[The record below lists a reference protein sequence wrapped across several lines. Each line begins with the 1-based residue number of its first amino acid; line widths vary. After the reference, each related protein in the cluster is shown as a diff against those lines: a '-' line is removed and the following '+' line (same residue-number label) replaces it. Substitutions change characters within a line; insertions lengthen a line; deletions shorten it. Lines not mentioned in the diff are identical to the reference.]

1 MYRVI
6 GLLTLA
12 FAWGT
17 LFFPL
22 ESLQATRLS
31 DSVGET
37 LRKRIA
43 ISPEP
48 LKIVCRAE
56 LLCGSAVLPR
66 FYKHR
71 AFQPAWITE
80 HGPQPQ
86 ATILINAIH
95 EANRE
100 GLRPQDYH
108 LAAIE
113 ALLEQTRH
121 SVVTGRSVEPDKLVD
136 LDLLLTDAFLLYGSH
151 LLTGHVDPETI
162 QAEWFIKRREADLV
176 ELLESALQENRIA
189 VALED
194 VRPQSPGYAR
204 LKQVLLDY
212 QDIMKSGGWP
222 RVPSGPI
229 IQKGFSGVN
238 VAALRS
244 RLIAS
249 LDLDES
255 AEGDHYVFDEVLER
269 AVQRFQKRHGLKAD
283 GIVGPATLA
292 VLNVPVED
300 RVRQIKVNMERW
312 RWLPRD
318 FGGRYILVNI
328 ADFECEVIEED
339 QIAMTMRAVV
349 GTRYR
354 RTPVFTGRMTYMK
367 FNPYWNIPPGIA
379 REDILPF
386 IREDPQY
393 LVKEKIRIFQGWD
406 ANAPELDPESIDWS
420 QITEKNFTF
429 KLRQDPGPSNSLG
442 RAKFMFPNKFDVYLH
457 DTPGRWLFNETKRSF
472 SSGCIRIEKPIELA
486 EYLLGGDVEWNRDK
500 ILAAINSSKTQIV
513 WIPKPIAIHIL
524 YWTAWVDG
532 DGTIHFRDD
541 IYERDSPVDEALN
554 VRPPRP

>member
-31 DSVGET
+31 DRVGET

-71 AFQPAWITE
+71 AFQPAWITD

-212 QDIMKSGGWP
+212 QDIMKRGGWP
-222 RVPSGPI
+222 RVPSGPVL
-229 IQKGFSGVN
+229 QKGFSGVH

-255 AEGDHYVFDEVLER
+255 AEGDRSVFDEVLER

-292 VLNVPVED
+292 ALNVPVED

-339 QIAMTMRAVV
+339 QIAITMRAVV

-393 LVKEKIRIFQGWD
+393 LVKEKIRVFQGWD
-406 ANAPELDPESIDWS
+406 ANAPEIDPESIDWS
-420 QITEKNFTF
+420 HITEKNFTF

-486 EYLLGGDVEWNRDK
+486 AYLLGGDVEWNRDK

-532 DGTIHFRDD
+532 DGTVHFRDD

>member
-12 FAWGT
+12 FAWGS

-22 ESLQATRLS
+22 ESLQATSLS
-31 DSVGET
+31 DKVGET

-43 ISPEP
+43 ISAEP

-71 AFQPAWITE
+71 AFQPAWMTE

-121 SVVTGRSVEPDKLVD
+121 SVVTGRPLEPDRIVD

-162 QAEWFIKRREADLV
+162 QAEWFIKSREADLV

-194 VRPQSPGYAR
+194 VRPQSPGYVR

-212 QDIMKSGGWP
+212 QDVMKRGGWP
-222 RVPSGPI
+222 QVPSVPI
-229 IQKGFSGVN
+229 IQKGFSGVP

-255 AEGDHYVFDEVLER
+255 AEGDHCVFDEVLER

-292 VLNVPVED
+292 ALNVPVED

-318 FGGRYILVNI
+318 FGGRHILVNI

-367 FNPYWNIPPGIA
+367 FNPYWNIPPSIA

-406 ANAPELDPESIDWS
+406 ANAPEIDPESVDWS

-457 DTPGRWLFNETKRSF
+457 DTPGRWLFKEIKRSF

-486 EYLLGGDVEWNRDK
+486 EYLLRGDVKWTREK
-500 ILAAINSSKTQIV
+500 ILASINSSKTQIV

-541 IYERDSPVDEALN
+541 IYDRDSPVDEALGE
-554 VRPPRP
+554 RPPTP

>member
-31 DSVGET
+31 DRVGET

-212 QDIMKSGGWP
+212 QDIMKRGGWP

>member
-6 GLLTLA
+6 GLLTSA
-12 FAWGT
+12 FMWGT

-22 ESLQATRLS
+22 EGVQATSLS
-31 DSVGET
+31 DQVSEN

-43 ISPEP
+43 ISAEP
-48 LKIVCRAE
+48 LKIMCRAE

-66 FYKHR
+66 FYTHR
-71 AFQPAWITE
+71 AFQPGWLTE

-108 LAAIE
+108 LATIG
-113 ALLEQTRH
+113 ALLEETRH
-121 SVVTGRSVEPDKLVD
+121 SVVTSRPLEPDKLAD

-151 LLTGHVDPETI
+151 LLRGHVNPETI
-162 QAEWFIKRREADLV
+162 QAEWFIKSREADLV
-176 ELLESALQENRIA
+176 KLLEGALQENRITE
-189 VALED
+189 ALED
-194 VRPQSPGYAR
+194 LRPQSPEYAR

-212 QDIMKSGGWP
+212 QDIMKRGGWP
-222 RVPSGPI
+222 RVPSGSI
-229 IQKGFSGVN
+229 IQKGFSGVH

-249 LDLDES
+249 LDIDKS
-255 AEGDHYVFDEVLER
+255 AEGDNYVFDEVLER

-292 VLNVPVED
+292 ALNVPVED

-312 RWLPRD
+312 RWLPHD

-328 ADFECEVIEED
+328 ADFKCEVIEED
-339 QIAMTMRAVV
+339 QMAITMRVVV

-354 RTPVFTGRMTYMK
+354 RTPVFTGKMTYMK
-367 FNPYWNIPPGIA
+367 FNPYWNIPPSIA
-379 REDILPF
+379 REDILPYV
-386 IREDPQY
+386 REDPQY
-393 LVKEKIRIFQGWD
+393 LVKKKIRVFQGWG
-406 ANAPELDPESIDWS
+406 AHAPEIDPKSINWS

-457 DTPGRWLFNETKRSF
+457 DTPGRWLFKEIKRSF
-472 SSGCIRIEKPIELA
+472 SSGCIRVEKPIELA
-486 EYLLGGDVEWNRDK
+486 EYLLRGDVKWTREK
-500 ILAAINSSKTQIV
+500 ILASINSSKTQIV

-524 YWTAWVDG
+524 YWTTWVDG

-541 IYERDSPVDEALN
+541 IYDRDSPVDEALGE
-554 VRPPRP
+554 RPPTP

>member
-12 FAWGT
+12 FVWGT

-22 ESLQATRLS
+22 ESLQATSLS
-31 DSVGET
+31 DKVGET

-43 ISPEP
+43 ISAEP

-56 LLCGSAVLPR
+56 LLCGSAVLPC

-86 ATILINAIH
+86 TTILINAIH
-95 EANRE
+95 GANRE
-100 GLRPQDYH
+100 GLRPQDHH

-121 SVVTGRSVEPDKLVD
+121 SLVTGRSVEPDKLVD

-151 LLTGHVDPETI
+151 LLTGHVNPETI

-204 LKQVLLDY
+204 LKQALLDY
-212 QDIMKSGGWP
+212 QDIMKRGGWP

-229 IQKGFSGVN
+229 IQKGFSGMN

-249 LDLDES
+249 LDLDKS
-255 AEGDHYVFDEVLER
+255 AQGDHYVFDEVLER

-292 VLNVPVED
+292 ALNVPVED

-339 QIAMTMRAVV
+339 QIAITMRAVV

-367 FNPYWNIPPGIA
+367 FNPYWNIPPSIA

-386 IREDPQY
+386 IQGDPQY

-406 ANAPELDPESIDWS
+406 ANAPEIDPESIDWS

-457 DTPGRWLFNETKRSF
+457 DTPGRWLFEETRRSF

-500 ILAAINSSKTQIV
+500 ILAAINSSKTHIV

-541 IYERDSPVDEALN
+541 IYDRDSPVDEALN
-554 VRPPRP
+554 VTPPRP